1 MIQPNIGGTSAN
13 QVNLFAF
20 GLHDIWV
27 DIIDAIDIID
37 KNRYYMAENRTMDSI
52 HKGVLK
58 KFHTLCSVLG
68 LSEDEKRAIVESY
81 GVESSRDMDTHD
93 LINVCAHLSE
103 QANKKNGS
111 GEVDKLRKRVMA
123 SIGSYLQS
131 VGKSSNASI
140 IKGIAC
146 RATGYKE
153 FNKIPRER
161 LRNLIAT
168 FNNKVKDGEGVKEV
182 LTTMML
188 QSIMKRDSTQ
198 RYEA

>member
-1 MIQPNIGGTSAN
+1 
-13 QVNLFAF
+13 
-20 GLHDIWV
+20 
-27 DIIDAIDIID
+27 
-37 KNRYYMAENRTMDSI
+37 MAENKTMDSI
-52 HKGVLK
+52 HRGILK

-68 LSEDEKRAIVESY
+68 LSQDEKRAIVESY

-103 QANKKNGS
+103 QANQKS
-111 GEVDKLRKRVMA
+111 GTGDLDKLRKRVMA
-123 SIGSYLQS
+123 AIGSYLHS
-131 VGKSSNASI
+131 VKRESNTSI

-168 FNNKVKDGEGVKEV
+168 FNNKVKDGQGV
-182 LTTMML
+182 TSMML
-188 QSIMKRDSTQ
+188 QSFMNDTTKRYD
-198 RYEA
+198 A